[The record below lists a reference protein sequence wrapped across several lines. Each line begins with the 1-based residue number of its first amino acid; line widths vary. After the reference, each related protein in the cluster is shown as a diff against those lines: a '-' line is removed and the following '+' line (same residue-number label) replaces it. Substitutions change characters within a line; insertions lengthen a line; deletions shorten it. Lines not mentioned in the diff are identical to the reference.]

1 MREGLGTPGD
11 VTIEA
16 YRASVGLFHT
26 NRNEFKKK
34 IASLHLLCNALQEII
49 FALLFIALFLASILK
64 RLCFFCFL
72 LLDIFSPIIGLLL
85 SKKLF
90 SNNHMA
96 QKDLHF
102 LLFPIIFESCVKNKK
117 FNPRNISLSLLCLL
131 FSIKISKFL
140 FICGD
145 VEINPGDTF
154 DFCLW
159 NCNSISAHDFNRV
172 SLLET
177 YDSIHKLKIIAL
189 TETALTPGI
198 DNSNIEI
205 IR

>member
-1 MREGLGTPGD
+1 MQCPSRNYFCTSLYSVISGFYPQ
-11 VTIEA
+11 TIM
-16 YRASVGLFHT
+16 L
-26 NRNEFKKK
+26 
-34 IASLHLLCNALQEII
+34 
-49 FALLFIALFLASILK
+49 
-64 RLCFFCFL
+64 FCFL
-72 LLDIFSPIIGLLL
+72 SLDIFSPIIGLLL
-85 SKKLF
+85 SKNLF
-90 SNNHMA
+90 NKNHMA

-117 FNPRNISLSLLCLL
+117 FNPRNISLNLLCLL

-189 TETALTPGI
+189 TETALTPHV

-205 IR
+205 PGFSIIRNDLPTGHTHGGYDLL